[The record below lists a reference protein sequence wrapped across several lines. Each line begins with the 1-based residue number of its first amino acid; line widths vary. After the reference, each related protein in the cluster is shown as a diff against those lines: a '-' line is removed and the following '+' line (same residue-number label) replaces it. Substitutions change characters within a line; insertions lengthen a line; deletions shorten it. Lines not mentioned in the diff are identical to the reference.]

1 MDRQIKKSGLKLA
14 LAGLIGV
21 LFFWLTDPVWGV
33 GRKNFDN
40 PIDAMNEASLGTI
53 AGVAG
58 SLAVLLL
65 GIWVSMRR
73 PT

>member
-14 LAGLIGV
+14 LAGVIGV
-21 LFFWLTDPVWGV
+21 LFFWLTDPVYGI

-40 PIDAMNEASLGTI
+40 PIDAMNEASLGTM
-53 AGVAG
+53 AGIAG
-58 SLAVLLL
+58 SLAVLVL
-65 GIWVSMRR
+65 GIWISTRR